1 MAVGGMIGGGIF
13 SVLGVAIALA
23 GHLAVGCFA
32 IGAVL
37 AAVTAHSYAGV
48 MTGRSESGDPFAQL
62 RSRGHEQVAGLL
74 VWLLIFGYMVAMA
87 VYAFTFGRYA
97 ANALGAP
104 VWGARALS
112 VIVVA
117 FFLAINLRGVRLSSL
132 TEDAVVL
139 VKLLVLFTIA
149 AIGIGHFDSARL
161 SPLMASGAGGLIL
174 GTATVFFAY
183 EGFELV
189 TYDLGDMDRP
199 ERTLR
204 RSLLFSVA
212 IVAVV
217 YMAVTV
223 GAQMLASDQRI
234 IASKET
240 AFIAVGQ
247 AALGGVGRW
256 IAIAGAVLATG
267 SAINATLF
275 SAARL
280 LRDAST
286 AGEVPAAL
294 GRETHGL
301 PIVALAAIS
310 VVGAALAMM
319 PGLTAII
326 AFGSGTFLAVYT
338 TVNVLQFMMATRA
351 RDRIIAAF
359 GAVACVGA
367 LGALV
372 VELARDDPRSLLVL
386 IALTSL
392 LTLAR
397 VRVRRH
403 ALRP

>member
-1 MAVGGMIGGGIF
+1 
-13 SVLGVAIALA
+13 
-23 GHLAVGCFA
+23 
-32 IGAVL
+32 
-37 AAVTAHSYAGV
+37 
-48 MTGRSESGDPFAQL
+48 
-62 RSRGHEQVAGLL
+62 
-74 VWLLIFGYMVAMA
+74 
-87 VYAFTFGRYA
+87 
-97 ANALGAP
+97 
-104 VWGARALS
+104 
-112 VIVVA
+112 
-117 FFLAINLRGVRLSSL
+117 
-132 TEDAVVL
+132 
-139 VKLLVLFTIA
+139 
-149 AIGIGHFDSARL
+149 
-161 SPLMASGAGGLIL
+161 LMASGAGGLIL